1 MKKTQKNVTRI
12 ARKDKTETC
21 TNRLKVK
28 RNFKVKSLDEQH
40 EISKKKSYK
49 KLHTPQSNAFTTRC
63 VEVENSLK
71 CMKLE
76 NK

>member
-49 KLHTPQSNAFTTRC
+49 NCTHLSRMLLRPGVSK
-63 VEVENSLK
+63 
-71 CMKLE
+71 
-76 NK
+76 